1 MARAAACYTDNDV
14 ESSIEYC
21 DTHSVK
27 LHNVVANKKDG
38 TLNEDINNPCSVLV
52 ENEVCHNTQSLE
64 SWQEIT
70 DSGHFGPVYTFTHK
84 KSNVNE
90 SKNQLVPTEN
100 GSSAPIQIPNWNQ
113 KQVSIFNDSTE
124 SRQFAEDVGSISTSK
139 EGKLC
144 LTNSNVSPEKINR
157 ALNVANTVQQQL
169 SCISQEGTSVTNQIT
184 VLQSD
189 NINFSTAAPVE
200 RTDSHTS
207 ETLDNLDLRTKVVIQ
222 NHINTGI
229 RMDKTVAFLEATRKL
244 EREQFLVITGN
255 FGCGKKSMVK
265 ELLYNYTHEEIADNH
280 LNPVIISSPEQ
291 WNSCIHIHPNDKSI
305 IWLEGMFGS
314 SGTFNKHTFS
324 KNWECP
330 LSNMLE
336 YIKRSRLIL
345 IVTTMPNS
353 IWNEH
358 KNSLRDF
365 PFFKDFERFR
375 FDMEKEFTFDENER
389 YLMINEYF
397 KYALKEDLTKVQ
409 ICLDYRDEDLESE
422 NPRISARTL
431 RHVSRIYT
439 PVGFIECCYKFVC
452 NDHYFRRGVDFFHH
466 PLELFI
472 DKVTYL
478 QKQME
483 DQEGKKYHFYLLL
496 LILSQDGKVFIE
508 HVENILRNEENLI
521 FKELAKI
528 CSIKESQSSEI
539 FNHLA
544 NFTIKG
550 YNGIYFKY
558 NEEENSCE
566 FVHKAFGDAVCLTL
580 GLNTVSLEGLSLA
593 LHKCSSKFLI
603 EYVRVG
609 KSNRNRGTATVHGN
623 HINNQNR
630 DLCLHIYPKHFQI
643 LLERFIK
650 EIKDGNIDNVAT
662 HEALDDKAFVDFI
675 EQHLITNKFD
685 SYVELLQ
692 KEKSQFYGFLW
703 YLFHQEKPK
712 LRLASHILMHPP
724 IKDSAREIEWWFCTR
739 EKCMWAACHLGN
751 NESLHLLKDHVEISN
766 KHIIVAIRA
775 HGEDSEFVGKLYGY
789 KNDQQLKR
797 EKEELD
803 QCHREEE
810 LRIKNKS
817 SCSIL

>member
-1 MARAAACYTDNDV
+1 MAKAAACYTDIDHGDV
-14 ESSIEYC
+14 ESSIEDC
-21 DTHSVK
+21 DQHSVK
-27 LHNVVANKKDG
+27 LQNVVANEEG
-38 TLNEDINNPCSVLV
+38 ETLNDNKNNPCSVLV
-52 ENEVCHNTQSLE
+52 ENELE

-70 DSGHFGPVYTFTHK
+70 DSGHYGNVYTFTHK
-84 KSNVNE
+84 KSNVNKSE
-90 SKNQLVPTEN
+90 VLTEN
-100 GSSAPIQIPNWNQ
+100 ESSMPIQIPNVNQ
-113 KQVSIFNDSTE
+113 KQVTNFNESTE
-124 SRQFAEDVGSISTSK
+124 RRHLGKDVRSISNSK
-139 EGKLC
+139 EDELC
-144 LTNSNVSPEKINR
+144 LPHSNVSLNR
-157 ALNVANTVQQQL
+157 ALYVADTVHRQL
-169 SCISQEGTSVTNQIT
+169 SCTSQEGTSVTNNVT
-184 VLQSD
+184 VFQSE
-189 NINFSTAAPVE
+189 NINFSTGTAAPVG

-207 ETLDNLDLRTKVVIQ
+207 ETLDNLDSRTKVVIQ

-229 RMDKTVAFLEATRKL
+229 RMDKTVAFLEAIRKL
-244 EREQFLVITGN
+244 ERVQFLVITGN

-265 ELLYNYTHEEIADNH
+265 ELLYHYTHEEIADNH

-314 SGTFNKHTFS
+314 SGTFDKHTFS
-324 KNWECP
+324 TNWECP
-330 LSNMLE
+330 LKNMLE
-336 YIKRSRLIL
+336 FIQRSPLIL
-345 IVTTMPNS
+345 IVTTMPSS
-353 IWNEH
+353 IWYEYE
-358 KNSLRDF
+358 NSLRGF

-375 FDMEKEFTFDENER
+375 FDMEEEFTFDENER

-431 RHVSRIYT
+431 RHVARIYT

-496 LILSQDGKVFIE
+496 LILSQDGKIFIE
-508 HVENILRNEENLI
+508 HVEENLI

-528 CSIKESQSSEI
+528 CSIKESRSSEI
-539 FNHLA
+539 LNHLA

-558 NEEENSCE
+558 NKEDNSCE

-593 LHKCSSKFLI
+593 LSKCSSKFLI
-603 EYVRVG
+603 EYIRVG
-609 KSNRNRGTATVHGN
+609 KSNHNRATATVRGN
-623 HINNQNR
+623 HVNNQNR
-630 DLCLHIYPKHFQI
+630 DLCLRIYPKHYQI

-662 HEALDDKAFVDFI
+662 HEALDDDTFVDFI
-675 EQHLITNKFD
+675 EHNFITNKFD

-692 KEKSQFYGFLW
+692 NEKSQFYGFLW

-712 LRLASHILMHPP
+712 LRLASHILIHPP
-724 IKDSAREIEWWFCTR
+724 IKDSLLEKEWWLNTQ
-739 EKCMWAACHLGN
+739 EKCMWAACHLGSK
-751 NESLHLLKDHVEISN
+751 ESLCLLKEHVDISN
-766 KHIIVAIRA
+766 KHILVAIRA
-775 HGEDSEFVGKLYGY
+775 HGEESEFVQELNRY
-789 KNDQQLKR
+789 KNYQQLKR
-797 EKEELD
+797 EREELNH
-803 QCHREEE
+803 CRREEE
-810 LRIKNKS
+810 LRRKNKS
-817 SCSIL
+817 SCIVL

>member
-1 MARAAACYTDNDV
+1 MY
-14 ESSIEYC
+14 Y
-21 DTHSVK
+21 
-27 LHNVVANKKDG
+27 
-38 TLNEDINNPCSVLV
+38 VL
-52 ENEVCHNTQSLE
+52 
-64 SWQEIT
+64 
-70 DSGHFGPVYTFTHK
+70 
-84 KSNVNE
+84 
-90 SKNQLVPTEN
+90 
-100 GSSAPIQIPNWNQ
+100 A
-113 KQVSIFNDSTE
+113 
-124 SRQFAEDVGSISTSK
+124 
-139 EGKLC
+139 
-144 LTNSNVSPEKINR
+144 
-157 ALNVANTVQQQL
+157 
-169 SCISQEGTSVTNQIT
+169 
-184 VLQSD
+184 
-189 NINFSTAAPVE
+189 
-200 RTDSHTS
+200 
-207 ETLDNLDLRTKVVIQ
+207 RTKVVIQ

-229 RMDKTVAFLEATRKL
+229 RMDKTVAFLEAIRKL
-244 EREQFLVITGN
+244 ERVQFLVITGN

-265 ELLYNYTHEEIADNH
+265 ELLYYYTHEEIADNH

-314 SGTFNKHTFS
+314 SGTFDKHTFS
-324 KNWECP
+324 TNWECP
-330 LSNMLE
+330 LKNMLE
-336 YIKRSRLIL
+336 FIKRSPLIL
-345 IVTTMPNS
+345 IVTTMPSS
-353 IWNEH
+353 IWYEH
-358 KNSLRDF
+358 QNSLRDF

-452 NDHYFRRGVDFFHH
+452 SDYYFRRGVDFFHH

-478 QKQME
+478 HKQME

-508 HVENILRNEENLI
+508 HGEENLL
-521 FKELAKI
+521 FKKLAKI
-528 CSIKESQSSEI
+528 CSIKESRSSEI

-558 NEEENSCE
+558 NEEDNSCE
-566 FVHKAFGDAVCLTL
+566 FVHKAFGDAVCLTI

-593 LHKCSSKFLI
+593 LSKCSSKFLI

-609 KSNRNRGTATVHGN
+609 KSNHNRATATVHGN
-623 HINNQNR
+623 HVNNQNR
-630 DLCLHIYPKHFQI
+630 DLCLRIYPKHYQI

-662 HEALDDKAFVDFI
+662 HEALDDDTFVDFI
-675 EQHLITNKFD
+675 EHNFITNKFD

-712 LRLASHILMHPP
+712 LRLASQILIHPP
-724 IKDSAREIEWWFCTR
+724 IKDSLLEKEWWLNTQ
-739 EKCMWAACHLGN
+739 EKCMWAACHLGS
-751 NESLHLLKDHVEISN
+751 NESLRLLKEHVYISN
-766 KHIIVAIRA
+766 KHIQVAIRA
-775 HGEDSEFVGKLYGY
+775 HGKDSEFVRTLYRY

-797 EKEELD
+797 EKDELD
-803 QCHREEE
+803 QCRREEE
-810 LRIKNKS
+810 LRRQNKS
-817 SCSIL
+817 SCIVL